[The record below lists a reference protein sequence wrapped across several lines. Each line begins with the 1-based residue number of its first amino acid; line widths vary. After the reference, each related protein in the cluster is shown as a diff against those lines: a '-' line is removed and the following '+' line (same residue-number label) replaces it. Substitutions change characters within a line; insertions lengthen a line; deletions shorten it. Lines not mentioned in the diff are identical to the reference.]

1 MRSSTLAIVKIVTVA
16 GLLTGCSASDTG
28 ATPPTP
34 TASTG
39 ATGSATP
46 DATAP
51 GTPTPG
57 GTATGDPTPG
67 GTATGPTDSRI
78 VLTRSG
84 GIAGHSDTVTVEP
97 DGRWTATDRG
107 GATRSGRL
115 SPADLDRLRALT
127 RTATTGATGG
137 TPAIRCSDAF
147 SYRLTVPTG
156 SVAWNDCPTGAQP
169 PPAAAATA
177 QLLLRATATG

>member
-1 MRSSTLAIVKIVTVA
+1 MRSSALAIVKIVTVA

-28 ATPPTP
+28 ATAPTP

-84 GIAGHSDTVTVEP
+84 GIAGRSDTVTVEP

-137 TPAIRCSDAF
+137 TPAIRCADAF